1 MNKMYMLYLLLLVII
16 LTFIKIYTSKNKIKK
31 LTKLENFVNNDK
43 IFEKNSKKNNNHLIN
58 KESYYC
64 GIVPSN
70 TSDNDEY
77 LINHHNSLL
86 DLKNKKFLVKPLN
99 HLYYFKQANLKL
111 KPFIK
116 KKENTVPLRP
126 QKYKRMIIRDFEQD
140 IRKIK

>member
-16 LTFIKIYTSKNKIKK
+16 LIFIKIYTYKNKIS
-31 LTKLENFVNNDK
+31 KLEKFVNNDP
-43 IFEKNSKKNNNHLIN
+43 ILSGKNSKKNNLQ

-70 TSDNDEY
+70 TNDNDEY
-77 LINHHNSLL
+77 LINQPDNVLNL
-86 DLKNKKFLVKPLN
+86 NKNVEVKPLN
-99 HLYYFKQANLKL
+99 HLFYFKQANLKL

-126 QKYKRMIIRDFEQD
+126 QKYKRMIIRDFDQD

>member
-16 LTFIKIYTSKNKIKK
+16 LIFIKIYTHQNKKNK
-31 LTKLENFVNNDK
+31 LAKLENFVNNSK
-43 IFEKNSKKNNNHLIN
+43 ILEKKSNQNKSLY

-70 TSDNDEY
+70 TNDNDEY
-77 LINHHNSLL
+77 LINQPDYLINLK
-86 DLKNKKFLVKPLN
+86 KNKYEVKPIN

-126 QKYKRMIIRDFEQD
+126 QKYRKMIIRDFDQD